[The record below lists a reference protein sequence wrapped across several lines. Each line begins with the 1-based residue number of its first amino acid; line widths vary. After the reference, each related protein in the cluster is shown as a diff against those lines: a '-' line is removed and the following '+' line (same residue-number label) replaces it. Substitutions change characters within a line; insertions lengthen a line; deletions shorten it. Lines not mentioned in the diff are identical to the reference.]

1 MKIRFV
7 GQGKLEDLQNKVDG
21 DEDLVLLSFGCM
33 GEVSYEK
40 ELRGESDF
48 FEKATRLSKQTQ
60 GVVVCGCITD
70 TRGMKRKS
78 ALIAENGRLM
88 GISDI
93 THALDGGIS
102 CGAGL
107 RVYETKVGKVGI
119 AVGEDITFPKVVEAL
134 SACGSDVI
142 VCPYGKVID
151 SVPQVLLRA
160 YAYLYGIP
168 LVLCGMGYC
177 LVVGADGEV
186 QFVSAQ
192 NLATYC
198 LEEQKEYH
206 LVEERRRGKFCF

>member
-1 MKIRFV
+1 MKIRFM
-7 GQGKLEDLQNKVDG
+7 GQGKLEDLQSKVEG
-21 DEDLVLLSFGCM
+21 DEDLTLLSFGCM

-78 ALIAENGRLM
+78 ALLAENGRLM
-88 GISDI
+88 GVSDM
-93 THALDGGIS
+93 THTFDGGIS

-107 RVYETKVGKVGI
+107 RVYDTKVGKVGI
-119 AVGEDITFPKVVEAL
+119 AVGEDITVPKVVEAL

-142 VCPYGKVID
+142 VCPYGKVLN
-151 SVPQVLLRA
+151 STPQILLRA

-177 LVVGADGEV
+177 LAVGAEGEI
-186 QFVSAQ
+186 QFASAQ
-192 NLATYC
+192 NLATYV
-198 LEEQKEYH
+198 LEMRKEYH
-206 LVEERRRGKFCF
+206 LMEERRRGVLCF

>member
-7 GQGKLEDLQNKVDG
+7 GQGKLEDLQNKMDG
-21 DEDLVLLSFGCM
+21 DEDLTLLSFGCM

-88 GISDI
+88 GVSDM
-93 THALDGGIS
+93 THAFDGGIS

-107 RVYETKVGKVGI
+107 RIYDTKVGKVGI

-168 LVLCGMGYC
+168 LVLCGAGYC
-177 LVVGADGEV
+177 LVVGVDGEV
-186 QFVSAQ
+186 QFVSVQ
-192 NLATYC
+192 NSATYL
-198 LEEQKEYH
+198 LEGQKEYH